1 MSYILPVTALNTI
14 LKISFTLRGRDAQ
27 GRGWVNVETSSRSE
41 MSKPPKKDSVPAL
54 GGRVQNK
61 ETPAQEGIDKF
72 VESVQVTVS
81 ETSDFVS
88 GFALGALGQ
97 LVMPFVT
104 EPVPYIPAEGVKSDK
119 SKVASLPRLLRL
131 LPRPRDILRSFASS
145 QQCVALVAR
154 CQSFRWRVTGSPRC
168 RLAVSGPQEEKAS
181 CDQRGGRST
190 EQAAVSRS
198 ELARFRL
205 VLLYACSV

>member
-1 MSYILPVTALNTI
+1 M
-14 LKISFTLRGRDAQ
+14 
-27 GRGWVNVETSSRSE
+27 
-41 MSKPPKKDSVPAL
+41 
-54 GGRVQNK
+54 QNK

-131 LPRPRDILRSFASS
+131 LPRPREILLSFASS
-145 QQCVALVAR
+145 
-154 CQSFRWRVTGSPRC
+154 P
-168 RLAVSGPQEEKAS
+168 AV
-181 CDQRGGRST
+181 RGL
-190 EQAAVSRS
+190 SRS
-198 ELARFRL
+198 LPVVSMARDWFASLSPGSQWTPGRKSQL
-205 VLLYACSV
+205 